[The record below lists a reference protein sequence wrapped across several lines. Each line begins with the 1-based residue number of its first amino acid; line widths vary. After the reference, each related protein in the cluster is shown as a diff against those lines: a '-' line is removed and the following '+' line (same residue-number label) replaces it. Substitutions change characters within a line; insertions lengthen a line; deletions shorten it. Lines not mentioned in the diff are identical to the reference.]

1 MLDMSYEKKEF
12 PPYTFEIERGKIKEL
27 CLAIG
32 DDNPI
37 FFDKETAVKEGYED
51 TPASLTFPTVIN
63 FWGYPE
69 IWENMKNMGINIK
82 KLLHAKEEYEYFS
95 PLYPGDVVIGTTM
108 VDSMRDS
115 TLMDMVT
122 FKTTYTRNGETVLI
136 AKMAIVV
143 MKGGEK

>member
-1 MLDMSYEKKEF
+1 MLDMSYEKREF

-27 CLAIG
+27 CMAIG
-32 DDNPI
+32 DNNPL
-37 FFDKETAVKEGYED
+37 FYDKEYAISEGYKD

-63 FWGYPE
+63 FWGYPQ
-69 IWENMKNMGINIK
+69 IWEKMKEIGIDVK

-95 PLYPGDVVIGTTM
+95 PLYPGDIIKGSVI

-122 FKTTYTRNGETVLI
+122 FKTTYTRNDEVVLI
-136 AKMAIVV
+136 AKMTIVV

>member
-1 MLDMSYEKKEF
+1 M
-12 PPYTFEIERGKIKEL
+12 

-32 DDNPI
+32 DNNPL
-37 FFDKETAVKEGYED
+37 FFDKEYAVKEGYKD

-63 FWGYPE
+63 FWGYPQ
-69 IWENMKNMGINIK
+69 IWEKMKDIGIDVK
-82 KLLHAKEEYEYFS
+82 KLLHAKEDYEYFS
-95 PLYPGDVVIGTTM
+95 PLYPGDVVKGSVI

-122 FKTTYTRNGETVLI
+122 FKTTYTRGEEVVLI
-136 AKMAIVV
+136 AKMTIVV